1 MKGTIRVN
9 FEIESDN
16 LSKVYSILRGMIQGY
31 DGNIKLSYD
40 EDNWCEIE
48 EANFR

>member
-16 LSKVYSILRGMIQGY
+16 LSKVYSTLRGMIQDY

-40 EDNWCEIE
+40 EDSWCEIE
-48 EANFR
+48 EERL